1 MHGMGRV
8 NSSND
13 IVTPQSLQ
21 EAINIDLDC
30 PLNII
35 AWVWRIKKNNHWAKT
50 SYQNKCYN

>member
-35 AWVWRIKKNNHWAKT
+35 AWVWRIKKK
-50 SYQNKCYN
+50 QPLGKNKLSK